1 MIWPLMHKIALR
13 WADEEKNGP
22 HEEKNEPHEEKN
34 GPHEEKNGPQW
45 GLTSTMV

>member
-1 MIWPLMHKIALR
+1 MIWPLMHKIVLR
-13 WADEEKNGP
+13 WAD
-22 HEEKNEPHEEKN
+22 EEKN